1 MGYSPSR
8 CRVTKE
14 NYLATINRDASAV
27 KESILKLLRA
37 IKSRGSSYSFR
48 LVQSYLRGHDM
59 PSASGWVPLLAKY
72 NDLNYDAIS
81 VSWDDYFQALQNLL
95 HSAIRCSSSVV
106 WFYEAPT
113 EELNS
118 LIRLLPTLVDQST
131 PFHQAFPYPLAED
144 DLHAQS
150 MTPVRTKFEVFGDEY
165 VLFMCT
171 KRAFREREP
180 VSVSDMDAQ
189 VRDALSG
196 YDELIGVRSGYTQA
210 FDRIVI
216 RPQAGY
222 LELHIDL
229 CCTLNTEELVQYKET
244 YISRFK
250 DAVCQLSGDSLS
262 WLGDAKNLFPRI
274 AALYN
279 AQDGRVLSL
288 GHATGTKSIKEERMR
303 GRDLDL
309 REELFHKH
317 GINAIQDTDAY
328 SIKKGWPSP
337 TGSSVPSAA
346 IHGHFSRAGVA
357 HAAVQHAIIE
367 NCMTSSD
374 FDLVRNK
381 LLS

>member
-1 MGYSPSR
+1 M
-8 CRVTKE
+8 
-14 NYLATINRDASAV
+14 
-27 KESILKLLRA
+27 KLLRA
-37 IKSRGSSYSFR
+37 VKSRSSSYSFR
-48 LVQSYLRGHDM
+48 LVQAHLRAHDM
-59 PSASGWVPLLAKY
+59 PSASGWGPLLAKY
-72 NDLNYDAIS
+72 DALNYDAIPTF
-81 VSWDDYFQALQNLL
+81 WNDYLQALQSLL
-95 HSAIRCSSSVV
+95 YNAIRCSSSVV
-106 WFYEAPT
+106 WFFEAPT
-113 EELNS
+113 DELNG
-118 LIRLLPTLVDQST
+118 LIRWLPGLVDQSA
-131 PFHQAFPYPLAED
+131 PFHRAFPYPLDED
-144 DLHAQS
+144 DLRNQS
-150 MTPVRTKFEVFGDEY
+150 MTPVSTKFEVFSDEY
-165 VLFMCT
+165 VLFMCA
-171 KRAFREREP
+171 KRAFKEREP
-180 VSVSDMDAQ
+180 VVFTDMAAN

-196 YDELIGVRSGYTQA
+196 YDELIGVRSGYTQG
-210 FDRIVI
+210 FDRIIV

-229 CCTLNTEELVQYKET
+229 CCPLNTDELVQYCGT

-250 DAVCQLSGDSLS
+250 DAIRPLSGDSLS

-317 GINAIQDTDAY
+317 GIEAIQDTDAY

-337 TGSSVPSAA
+337 TGSCVPSAE
-346 IHGHFSRAGVA
+346 IHGHFSRAGAA

-367 NCMTSSD
+367 NCATPSD
-374 FDLVRNK
+374 FDLVRSK